1 MRLLT
6 LLCGLL
12 ALPLAAQSPAAARQI
27 FVEKAPLVD
36 DSPFELFPFQATA
49 TTATRREE
57 DEPLLLAQASDPR
70 VVGLEE
76 QVRQLTGRMEEMNFQ
91 MLQMQEQLRKMQED
105 VDFRL
110 QEIEQRRGDAGSS
123 AGKEPRSRAEAPEPR
138 QTGQAGRDQQ
148 LADATPRAPGGAA
161 AGPGEPPRQL
171 GTMVFDE
178 SGKLKNGSIDT
189 STLDTSAIPQDGAIA
204 QDGEPMHP
212 DDQTVVAALPSSA
225 DPQELYRS
233 SYEFVLSG
241 DYGTAEAGFREYI
254 ERFPNDERSADAH
267 YWLGESLLG
276 QQRYRDAAELFVDAN
291 RRYPDSRKSPDMLFK
306 LGVSLSALNQRDV
319 ACATFKKVGQRYPQA
334 SDALKQRVKQEQ
346 ALSGC

>member
-1 MRLLT
+1 MRLLS

-12 ALPLAAQSPAAARQI
+12 ALPLAAQTPAAARQ
-27 FVEKAPLVD
+27 VLAEEAPLVD
-36 DSPFELFPFQATA
+36 DSPFELFPFQAA
-49 TTATRREE
+49 SASTATRREE

-70 VVGLEE
+70 IVGLEE

-123 AGKEPRSRAEAPEPR
+123 AGKEPRSRAEAP
-138 QTGQAGRDQQ
+138 QTPPQAGRDRQ
-148 LADATPRAPGGAA
+148 LADATPTAPGGAA

-171 GTMVFDE
+171 GTVVFDE
-178 SGKLKNGSIDT
+178 SGNLKGGSIDT
-189 STLDTSAIPQDGAIA
+189 STLDTSAIPQDGTIA
-204 QDGEPMHP
+204 RGGEPMHP
-212 DDQTVVAALPSSA
+212 DNETVVAALPSTA

-254 ERFPNDERSADAH
+254 ERFPDDERSADAH

-306 LGVSLSALNQRDV
+306 LGVSLAALNQRDV